1 MPTVPTSFIPQ
12 VAPQG
17 AGDIGDFAAPGI
29 APAENLAAPQV
40 ARFGQQL
47 TQTGMAAF
55 RLGSAIQDGI
65 DEAKTK
71 EADVAAGRGMQAV
84 ADKYSSMI
92 GKDAEVNYDAM
103 QSELSQAGQSA
114 MGMLDNDVQRR
125 MLSPILARNMG
136 IFQSRMGQHRVQQL
150 RVYQTNE
157 ATARAEWSADQ
168 AIQAYSQRGL
178 KDAEGRQVGMIQY
191 FATADTAI
199 DEIRKAG
206 QLMGY
211 APDSAQ
217 MKQLEQKVYDRMA
230 VGIVN
235 GLMAEKN
242 YAGASEFLSDSTTV
256 ESLDGKTRQALADS
270 VDANRQ
276 RSVVG
281 ELASSIKNMG
291 LLVSK
296 SDPDTYSQ
304 QKDGPV
310 EPPTTL
316 REALVL
322 TDQIADDQTRK
333 FVQAE
338 LRTQFAQDDALIEQ
352 EYNINVENI
361 LQFLA
366 VPGNTAADIPADQFG
381 RLRPVDRQKI
391 MAGQKSR
398 KDLLVQEEIAINPSK
413 YATVDAVDKIR
424 MDISPQLYIKL
435 RERLNQPEKIIEATV
450 DANMLNTTLYDNGF
464 ADLVNPSNGN
474 ASATER
480 KIRLQNAVNLRVE
493 AEQKNLGRK
502 MSDKEKQGIIDRAI
516 IEMGTSVQED
526 AGWFWFDKTEQLPL
540 SMMTPAQRAGVTNRF
555 LQIGDTKIPG
565 GVYEAIYADLASTG
579 RVPTAKQ
586 VLEYYER
593 TRKPE

>member
-1 MPTVPTSFIPQ
+1 MPTVPTTFVPQ

-17 AGDIGDFAAPGI
+17 GGDIGDFAAPGI
-29 APAENLAAPQV
+29 APAENLAGPQV

-84 ADKYSSMI
+84 TDKYMAMI

-103 QSELSQAGQSA
+103 QAELSQAGQSA

-136 IFQSRMGQHRVQQL
+136 IFQSRMGQHRVQQI

-157 ATARAEWSADQ
+157 STARAELSADQ
-168 AIQAYSQRGL
+168 AILAYSQRNL
-178 KDAEGRQVGMIQY
+178 KDAEGRPVGLIQY
-191 FATADTAI
+191 AANADTAI

-206 QLMGY
+206 KLMGY

-235 GLMAEKN
+235 GLMAEKE
-242 YAGASEFLSDSTTV
+242 YAQASEFLSDSATV
-256 ESLDGKTRQALADS
+256 ESLNAKTRQALTES
-270 VDANRQ
+270 VDSNRL

-281 ELASSIKNMG
+281 ELATSIKTAG
-291 LLVSK
+291 LLMSK
-296 SDPDTYSQ
+296 SDPETYWQ

-316 REALVL
+316 RDALVL
-322 TDQIADDQTRK
+322 SEQIKDDQTRK

-352 EYNINVENI
+352 ENRILIDNVE
-361 LQFLA
+361 QFLA
-366 VPGNTAADIPADQFG
+366 VPGNTLADLPPEQFG
-381 RLRPVDRQKI
+381 RLRPVDRAKY
-391 MAGQKSR
+391 MAGQR
-398 KDLLVQEEIAINPSK
+398 QQDEMTVMEQVARNPSLVAEGDWLERNRNK
-413 YATVDAVDKIR
+413 MTHATFVRLMAERNKPDSIVAATIDAD
-424 MDISPQLYIKL
+424 QL
-435 RERLNQPEKIIEATV
+435 EAT
-450 DANMLNTTLYDNGF
+450 LTRNGF
-464 ADLVNPSNGN
+464 TKLANPPRGDTKAQEQSLYMRDNIKTLIN
-474 ASATER
+474 
-480 KIRLQNAVNLRVE
+480 
-493 AEQKNLGRK
+493 AEQERVGRQL
-502 MSDKEKQGIIDRAI
+502 SRDEKQGIIDRAVLDKVFVSSLGRDP
-516 IEMGTSVQED
+516 EVPFAAMTREESKQAYVMVEDQEVMLRD
-526 AGWFWFDKTEQLPL
+526 IPEARMKQIAKVLERSGLPTDIRNIAEAWL
-540 SMMTPAQRAGVTNRF
+540 RAG
-555 LQIGDTKIPG
+555 
-565 GVYEAIYADLASTG
+565 
-579 RVPTAKQ
+579 
-586 VLEYYER
+586 
-593 TRKPE
+593 KPQ

>member
-103 QSELSQAGQSA
+103 QAELSQAGQSA

-136 IFQSRMGQHRVQQL
+136 IFESRMGQHRVQQL

-157 ATARAEWSADQ
+157 SKARSDMYVDASVSAFGQIGRKGAEANEVM
-168 AIQAYSQRGL
+168 AIQFEANKGIAL
-178 KDAEGRQVGMIQY
+178 EEA
-191 FATADTAI
+191 
-199 DEIRKAG
+199 RKAARLVG
-206 QLMGY
+206 I
-211 APDSAQ
+211 PDGSAQ
-217 MKQLEQKVYDRMA
+217 MKLIERDVNDRIA
-230 VGIVN
+230 SGIVDQLVASKEY
-235 GLMAEKN
+235 GKAEE
-242 YAGASEFLSDSTTV
+242 YVSGQADAIGAPMRETLAGRIESNRKAVVIEELTANITAFGRPEAKSDSGTYPV
-256 ESLDGKTRQALADS
+256 SE
-270 VDANRQ
+270 DA
-276 RSVVG
+276 
-281 ELASSIKNMG
+281 EAK
-291 LLVSK
+291 
-296 SDPDTYSQ
+296 
-304 QKDGPV
+304 
-310 EPPTTL
+310 PPQTL
-316 REALVL
+316 REALLLADNIEDPLTRKAVRANLESNYARKETMIEAEYQRLNEDIANVFAVDGRVPPDMLARLDPKDQNKWLTLTTEKDEQHTMMVIADNPGVL
-322 TDQIADDQTRK
+322 TKQY
-333 FVQAE
+333 V
-338 LRTQFAQDDALIEQ
+338 
-352 EYNINVENI
+352 
-361 LQFLA
+361 
-366 VPGNTAADIPADQFG
+366 
-381 RLRPVDRQKI
+381 
-391 MAGQKSR
+391 
-398 KDLLVQEEIAINPSK
+398 
-413 YATVDAVDKIR
+413 VDAFKNR
-424 MDISPQLYIKL
+424 KISPATYTKL
-435 RERLNQPEKIIEATV
+435 MSELNKPDAPQRLFEATV

-464 ADLVNPSNGN
+464 ANLVNPSKEN

>member
-103 QSELSQAGQSA
+103 QAELSQAGQSA

-157 ATARAEWSADQ
+157 STARAELSADQ
-168 AIQAYSQRGL
+168 AIQAYSQRNL
-178 KDAEGRQVGMIQY
+178 KDAEGRPVGLIQY
-191 FATADTAI
+191 AATADTAI

-242 YAGASEFLSDSTTV
+242 YAGASEFLSDSATV
-256 ESLDGKTRQALADS
+256 DSLDAKTRQALADS

-281 ELASSIKNMG
+281 ELAASIKDTG
-291 LLVSK
+291 LLMSK
-296 SDPDTYSQ
+296 SDPDTYWQ

-352 EYNINVENI
+352 EYRTLIDNTE
-361 LQFLA
+361 QFLA
-366 VPGNTAADIPADQFG
+366 VPGNSLADMPADQFG
-381 RLRPVDRQKI
+381 RLRPVDRAKY
-391 MAGQKSR
+391 MAGQR
-398 KDLLVQEEIAINPSK
+398 QQDEMTVMEQVARNPALVAEGDWLERNRNKMTHATFVKLMSERSK
-413 YATVDAVDKIR
+413 PDRIVAATIDAD
-424 MDISPQLYIKL
+424 QL
-435 RERLNQPEKIIEATV
+435 EAT
-450 DANMLNTTLYDNGF
+450 LLRNGF
-464 ADLVNPSNGN
+464 TKIANPPRGDEAAAAQSLYMRDNVKTLIN
-474 ASATER
+474 
-480 KIRLQNAVNLRVE
+480 
-493 AEQKNLGRK
+493 AEQERVGRQL
-502 MSDKEKQGIIDRAI
+502 SRDEKQRIIDR
-516 IEMGTSVQED
+516 TVL
-526 AGWFWFDKTEQLPL
+526 DKVFVSRWGRDPEVPFASMAPGELAQAYVTVDKQDIMLRDIPPARMTQIRTALERSGLPTDIRNIAEAWL
-540 SMMTPAQRAGVTNRF
+540 RAG
-555 LQIGDTKIPG
+555 
-565 GVYEAIYADLASTG
+565 
-579 RVPTAKQ
+579 
-586 VLEYYER
+586 
-593 TRKPE
+593 KPQ

>member
-103 QSELSQAGQSA
+103 QAELSQAGQSA

-157 ATARAEWSADQ
+157 STARAELSADQ
-168 AIQAYSQRGL
+168 AIQAYSQRNL
-178 KDAEGRQVGMIQY
+178 KDAEGRPVGLIQY
-191 FATADTAI
+191 AATADTAI

-242 YAGASEFLSDSTTV
+242 YAGASEFLSDSATV
-256 ESLDGKTRQALADS
+256 DSLDNKTRQALEKS

-281 ELASSIKNMG
+281 ELAASIKETG
-291 LLVSK
+291 LLMSK
-296 SDPDTYSQ
+296 SEPDTYWQ

-310 EPPTTL
+310 EPPYTL
-316 REALVL
+316 REALVV
-322 TDQIADDQTRK
+322 TEQIKDDETRK

-338 LRTQFAQDDALIEQ
+338 LRTQYAQDDALIEQ
-352 EYNINVENI
+352 EYRTLIDNTE
-361 LQFLA
+361 QFLA
-366 VPGNTAADIPADQFG
+366 VPGNSLADMPADQFG
-381 RLRPVDRQKI
+381 RLRPADRNRY
-391 MAGQKSR
+391 MAGQR
-398 KDLLVQEEIAINPSK
+398 QQDEMTVMEQVARNPALVAEGDWLERNRNK
-413 YATVDAVDKIR
+413 MTHATFV
-424 MDISPQLYIKL
+424 KL
-435 RERLNQPEKIIEATV
+435 MSDRAKPEKIIEAQV
-450 DANMLNTTLYDNGF
+450 DADDINRL
-464 ADLVNPSNGN
+464 LVDFGMDRYVSAKSGTKDQRASLIFRNNITQMIEVRQRERGGKISTDEKREIIRN
-474 ASATER
+474 A
-480 KIRLQNAVNLRVE
+480 IVDE
-493 AEQKNLGRK
+493 AYVSIAWA
-502 MSDKEKQGIIDRAI
+502 SDRR
-516 IEMGTSVQED
+516 MPV
-526 AGWFWFDKTEQLPL
+526 
-540 SMMTPAQRAGVTNRF
+540 SMMTQEELGKAYYDIDNQEIPIVQYRAAEQQLMRAGIATPTE
-555 LQIGDTKIPG
+555 LQI
-565 GVYEAIYADLASTG
+565 
-579 RVPTAKQ
+579 
-586 VLEYYER
+586 LEYW
-593 TRKPE
+593 TRKGKPK

>member
-1 MPTVPTSFIPQ
+1 MPTVPTTFVPQ

-17 AGDIGDFAAPGI
+17 GGDIGDFAAPGI
-29 APAENLAAPQV
+29 APAENLAGPQV

-84 ADKYSSMI
+84 TDKYMAMI

-103 QSELSQAGQSA
+103 QAELSQAGQSA

-157 ATARAEWSADQ
+157 STARAELSADQ
-168 AIQAYSQRGL
+168 AIQAYSQRNL
-178 KDAEGRQVGMIQY
+178 KDAEGRPVGLIQY
-191 FATADTAI
+191 AATADTAI

-206 QLMGY
+206 KLMGY

-235 GLMAEKN
+235 GLMAEKE
-242 YAGASEFLSDSTTV
+242 YAQASEFLSDSATV
-256 ESLDGKTRQALADS
+256 ESLNAKTRQALTES
-270 VDANRQ
+270 VDSNRL

-281 ELASSIKNMG
+281 ELATSIKTAG
-291 LLVSK
+291 LLMSK
-296 SDPDTYSQ
+296 SDPETYWQ

-316 REALVL
+316 RDALVL
-322 TDQIADDQTRK
+322 SEQIKDDQTRK

-352 EYNINVENI
+352 ENRILIDNVE
-361 LQFLA
+361 QFLA
-366 VPGNTAADIPADQFG
+366 VPGNTLADLPPEQFG
-381 RLRPVDRQKI
+381 RLRPVDRAKY
-391 MAGQKSR
+391 MAGQR
-398 KDLLVQEEIAINPSK
+398 QQDEMTVMEQVARNPSLVAEGDWLERNRNK
-413 YATVDAVDKIR
+413 MTHATFV
-424 MDISPQLYIKL
+424 KL
-435 RERLNQPEKIIEATV
+435 MSERTKPEKIIEAQV
-450 DANMLNTTLYDNGF
+450 DADDINRL
-464 ADLVNPSNGN
+464 LVDFGMDRYVGSKPGTKEQQ
-474 ASATER
+474 ASLIFRNNVTQMIEVRQRER
-480 KIRLQNAVNLRVE
+480 GGKISPDEKREIIRKAIVDE
-493 AEQKNLGRK
+493 AYVSIAWA
-502 MSDKEKQGIIDRAI
+502 SDRR
-516 IEMGTSVQED
+516 MPV
-526 AGWFWFDKTEQLPL
+526 
-540 SMMTPAQRAGVTNRF
+540 SMMTQEELGKAYYDIGDQEIPIVQYRVAEQQLMRAGIATPTES
-555 LQIGDTKIPG
+555 QI
-565 GVYEAIYADLASTG
+565 
-579 RVPTAKQ
+579 
-586 VLEYYER
+586 LEYW
-593 TRKPE
+593 TRKGKPK

>member
-103 QSELSQAGQSA
+103 QAELSQAGQSA

-157 ATARAEWSADQ
+157 STARAELSADY

-178 KDAEGRQVGMIQY
+178 KDAEGRPVGLINY
-191 FATADTAI
+191 AANADTAI

-242 YAGASEFLSDSTTV
+242 YAGASEFLSDSATV

-281 ELASSIKNMG
+281 ELAASIKETG
-291 LLVSK
+291 LLMSK
-296 SDPDTYSQ
+296 SDPDTYWQ

-338 LRTQFAQDDALIEQ
+338 LRTQYAQDDALIEQ
-352 EYNINVENI
+352 EYRTLTDNID
-361 LQFLA
+361 QYLA
-366 VPGNTAADIPADQFG
+366 VPGNTLADLPPDQFG
-381 RLRPVDRQKI
+381 RLRPVDQRRY
-391 MAGQKSR
+391 MAGQVKQDEMTVMEQVAR
-398 KDLLVQEEIAINPSK
+398 NPGVILDDDWFKQFGHKLTYETRVRLLA
-413 YATVDAVDKIR
+413 
-424 MDISPQLYIKL
+424 
-435 RERLNQPEKIIEATV
+435 ERNKPEKIIEAQV
-450 DANMLNTTLYDNGF
+450 DADDINRL
-464 ADLVNPSNGN
+464 LVDFGMDRYVSAKSGTKDQQ
-474 ASATER
+474 ASLIFRNNITQMIEVRQRER
-480 KIRLQNAVNLRVE
+480 GGKISPDEKRDIIRKAIVDE
-493 AEQKNLGRK
+493 AYVSIAWA
-502 MSDKEKQGIIDRAI
+502 SDRR
-516 IEMGTSVQED
+516 MPV
-526 AGWFWFDKTEQLPL
+526 
-540 SMMTPAQRAGVTNRF
+540 SMMTQEELGKAYYDIGNQEIPIVQYRAAEQQLMRAGIATPTES
-555 LQIGDTKIPG
+555 QI
-565 GVYEAIYADLASTG
+565 
-579 RVPTAKQ
+579 
-586 VLEYYER
+586 LEYW
-593 TRKPE
+593 TRKGKPK

>member
-1 MPTVPTSFIPQ
+1 MPTVPTTFVPQ

-17 AGDIGDFAAPGI
+17 GGDIGDFAAPGI
-29 APAENLAAPQV
+29 APAENLAGPQV

-84 ADKYSSMI
+84 TDKYMAMI

-103 QSELSQAGQSA
+103 QAELSQAGQSA

-157 ATARAEWSADQ
+157 ATARAELSADY
-168 AIQAYSQRGL
+168 AIQAYSQRSL
-178 KDAEGRQVGMIQY
+178 KDAEGRPVGLINY
-191 FATADTAI
+191 AANADTAI
-199 DEIRKAG
+199 AEIRKAG
-206 QLMGY
+206 ELMGY

-235 GLMAEKN
+235 GLMSEKE
-242 YAGASEFLSDSTTV
+242 YSQASEFLSDSATV
-256 ESLDGKTRQALADS
+256 ESLDAKTRQALTES
-270 VDANRQ
+270 VESNRQ

-296 SDPDTYSQ
+296 SDPETYWQ

-316 REALVL
+316 RDALVL
-322 TDQIADDQTRK
+322 SEQIKDDQTRK

-352 EYNINVENI
+352 ENRILIDNVE
-361 LQFLA
+361 QFLA
-366 VPGNTAADIPADQFG
+366 VPGNTLADLPPEQFG
-381 RLRPVDRQKI
+381 RLRPVDRAKY
-391 MAGQKSR
+391 MAGQR
-398 KDLLVQEEIAINPSK
+398 QQDEMTVMEQVARNPSLVAEGDWLERNRNK
-413 YATVDAVDKIR
+413 MTHATFV
-424 MDISPQLYIKL
+424 KL
-435 RERLNQPEKIIEATV
+435 MSERTKPEKIIEAQV
-450 DANMLNTTLYDNGF
+450 DADDINRL
-464 ADLVNPSNGN
+464 LVDFGMDRYVGSKPGTKEQQ
-474 ASATER
+474 ASLIFRNNVTQMIEVRQRER
-480 KIRLQNAVNLRVE
+480 GGKISPDEKREIIRKAIVDE
-493 AEQKNLGRK
+493 AYVSIAWA
-502 MSDKEKQGIIDRAI
+502 SDRR
-516 IEMGTSVQED
+516 MPV
-526 AGWFWFDKTEQLPL
+526 
-540 SMMTPAQRAGVTNRF
+540 SMMTQEELGKAYYDIGDQEIPIVQYRVAEQQLMRAGIATPTES
-555 LQIGDTKIPG
+555 QI
-565 GVYEAIYADLASTG
+565 
-579 RVPTAKQ
+579 
-586 VLEYYER
+586 LEYW
-593 TRKPE
+593 TRKGKPK